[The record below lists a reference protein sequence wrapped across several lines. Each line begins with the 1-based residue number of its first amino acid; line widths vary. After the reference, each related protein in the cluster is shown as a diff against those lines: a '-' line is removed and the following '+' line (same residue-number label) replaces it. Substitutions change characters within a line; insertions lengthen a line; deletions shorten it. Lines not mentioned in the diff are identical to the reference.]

1 MRLGGYVGG
10 YFAERRRKAWA
21 RTKGNVGLSGYAP
34 SKHAEQWAE
43 RFIQGHQT
51 LEETIEG
58 FLKIAD
64 GKSPLKP

>member
-1 MRLGGYVGG
+1 MRISPEEQ
-10 YFAERRRKAWA
+10 ERRRKAWA
-21 RTKGNVGLSGYAP
+21 RTKGNAGLSGYVP

-43 RFIQGHQT
+43 RFIQGHLT